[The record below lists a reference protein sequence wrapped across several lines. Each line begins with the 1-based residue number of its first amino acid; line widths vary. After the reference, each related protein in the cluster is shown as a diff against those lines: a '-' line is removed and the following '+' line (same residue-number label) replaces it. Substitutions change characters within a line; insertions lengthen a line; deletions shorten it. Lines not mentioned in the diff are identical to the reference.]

1 MSTRCKALRSGVRHQ
16 LHHVGLLVMSQGF
29 SRKPRTMA
37 RRDGTWLYKA
47 VSSETLPGKESRGE
61 AVRGSEQRYSAR
73 LKLGLYHEGLAEMG
87 DGLSRRP
94 TAMARQDGAWDDTA
108 TSSVTLGGRT
118 SH

>member
-1 MSTRCKALRSGVRHQ
+1 
-16 LHHVGLLVMSQGF
+16 MSQGF

-37 RRDGTWLYKA
+37 RRDGAWLYKA

-94 TAMARQDGAWDDTA
+94 TANELRYDTA
-108 TSSVTLGGRT
+108 HSGTFRSEEETQA
-118 SH
+118 